1 MNPEESQLCP
11 ELLDRFV
18 LDVYVN
24 VSCDVDAHGLHARHF
39 AFRHRSGPLR
49 SEPGDVRR
57 AIRQGREGK
66 LGDLR
71 CLRFMLDGCPESH
84 GRGQRSHPVAAARR
98 LPKVLHGRGDHLRS
112 ALSEIAS
119 SADIVSVYL
128 LYSG

>member
-1 MNPEESQLCP
+1 MS

-39 AFRHRSGPLR
+39 AFRHREAAAVGA
-49 SEPGDVRR
+49 RR
-57 AIRQGREGK
+57 RTPCHPSGREGK